1 MSILGLDH
9 AGLTV
14 ADLDRSLAFYEGLLG
29 LPVAAVSLLES
40 AEIEAVVGH
49 PGARLRIADLALP
62 SGGVLEL
69 IVYEVPDEPPVR
81 TRHTQAGTAHIALQV
96 VNLAEVH
103 ARLLAA
109 GADLISTE
117 PVPVSGEGEFAG
129 SVVLYVRDPDGNVI
143 ELIERP
149 APPERVRLA

>member
-14 ADLDRSLAFYEGLLG
+14 ANLDRSLAFYEGLLG
-29 LPVAAVSLLES
+29 LPVAAISLVES
-40 AEIEAVVGH
+40 PEIDAVVGH

-69 IVYEVPDEPPVR
+69 IVYEVPDDPPAAA
-81 TRHTQAGTAHIALQV
+81 RHTQAGTAHIALQV
-96 VNLAEVH
+96 SGLAELH
-103 ARLLAA
+103 ARLVAA
-109 GADLISTE
+109 RADLISIG
-117 PVPVSGEGEFAG
+117 PVPITDGGAFEGV
-129 SVVLYVRDPDGNVI
+129 VVLYLRDPDGNVI

-149 APPERVRLA
+149 APT